1 MQEERFQ
8 SIRYS
13 EVTSDSNKDLG
24 SKTQLSLT
32 RKKEIKTSKR
42 HKILLGVGL
51 LVIFVVIVLTVVIVF
66 SIDSKDIE
74 SYNTETS
81 TASTLS
87 QPSPGATDDRRNIIG
102 ITSSATNESIMENKS
117 EFLKT
122 IFIEIG
128 Y

>member
-13 EVTSDSNKDLG
+13 EVTSDSNKDLD

-32 RKKEIKTSKR
+32 RKKEIKKSKR

-87 QPSPGATDDRRNIIG
+87 QPSPGAMDDRRNIIG